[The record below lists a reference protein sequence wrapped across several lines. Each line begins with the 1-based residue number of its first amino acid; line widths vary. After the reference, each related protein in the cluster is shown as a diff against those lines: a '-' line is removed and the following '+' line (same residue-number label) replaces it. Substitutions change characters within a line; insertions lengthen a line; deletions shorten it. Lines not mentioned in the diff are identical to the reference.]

1 MIDFTNCPKD
11 KVWLLFDS
19 EGNSQRITT
28 DTELYY
34 AKLEIA
40 SEKLE
45 GYYLVRE
52 DEYYNDKIFAKKY
65 KINKY
70 GDIENYPL
78 DLFGNATSLLAEA
91 LRISFENYEKDKK
104 ESRT

>member
-34 AKLEIA
+34 ARLEIA
-40 SEKLE
+40 SQKLE
-45 GYYLVRE
+45 GYYLR
-52 DEYYNDKIFAKKY
+52 
-65 KINKY
+65 
-70 GDIENYPL
+70 
-78 DLFGNATSLLAEA
+78 
-91 LRISFENYEKDKK
+91 
-104 ESRT
+104 

>member
-34 AKLEIA
+34 ARLEIA
-40 SEKLE
+40 SQKLE
-45 GYYLVRE
+45 GYYLIRE
-52 DEYYNDKIFAKKY
+52 DDMSEKY
-65 KINKY
+65 EINKN
-70 GDIENYPL
+70 GRIKNYPL
-78 DLFGNATSLLAEA
+78 DLFGNATSLLVKL
-91 LRISFENYEKDKK
+91 LRL
-104 ESRT
+104 R

>member
-11 KVWLLFDS
+11 KVWLLFDN

-34 AKLEIA
+34 ARLEIA
-40 SEKLE
+40 SKKLE

-52 DEYYNDKIFAKKY
+52 DDISEKY
-65 KINKY
+65 EINKN
-70 GDIENYPL
+70 GRIENYPL
-78 DLFGNATSLLAEA
+78 DLFGNPTSLLAKL
-91 LRISFENYEKDKK
+91 LRL
-104 ESRT
+104 T

>member
-34 AKLEIA
+34 ARLEIA
-40 SEKLE
+40 SQKLE
-45 GYYLVRE
+45 GYYLIRE
-52 DEYYNDKIFAKKY
+52 DDMSEKY
-65 KINKY
+65 EINKN
-70 GDIENYPL
+70 GRIENYPL
-78 DLFGNATSLLAEA
+78 DLFGNATSLLVKL
-91 LRISFENYEKDKK
+91 LRL
-104 ESRT
+104 R

>member
-19 EGNSQRITT
+19 EGNSKRITT
-28 DTELYY
+28 DTELHY
-34 AKLEIA
+34 ARLEIA
-40 SEKLE
+40 TKKLE

-52 DEYYNDKIFAKKY
+52 DDMSEKY
-65 KINKY
+65 EIDKY
-70 GDIENYPL
+70 GHIEDYPL
-78 DLFGNATSLLAEA
+78 DLFCNVTSLLANV
-91 LRISFENYEKDKK
+91 LRVGFENYEKDKK